1 MAVSKPMT
9 SVYKTLTDPELSGL
23 LLRDFFNTDS
33 SASLMSAYSALNPRQ
48 APTLTEQEWLGIE
61 YDFNALF
68 IGPQKLKA
76 APFASVYLEE
86 EALVM
91 GRTTL
96 DIREFMASV
105 GLYVNKENIIPD
117 DHISYV
123 LELAVLLSANVR
135 QTAEYEEAFRQ
146 YVLTYLAQW
155 VPLFIEKIK
164 INART
169 AALRAV
175 AEKLAFWLDELKT
188 GVSI

>member
-1 MAVSKPMT
+1 MT

-123 LELAVLLSANVR
+123 LELAVLLSANAR
-135 QTAEYEEAFRQ
+135 QTAEYEEVLRQ
-146 YVLTYLAQW
+146 YVLTYLTQW

>member
-1 MAVSKPMT
+1 
-9 SVYKTLTDPELSGL
+9 
-23 LLRDFFNTDS
+23 
-33 SASLMSAYSALNPRQ
+33 MSAYSALNPRK

-68 IGPQKLKA
+68 IGPKKLKA

-123 LELAVLLSANVR
+123 LELAVFLSANAR
-135 QTAEYEEAFRQ
+135 QTAEYEEVLRQ
-146 YVLTYLAQW
+146 YVLTYLTQW
-155 VPLFIEKIK
+155 VPLFIEK
-164 INART
+164 
-169 AALRAV
+169 
-175 AEKLAFWLDELKT
+175 
-188 GVSI
+188 